1 MSAVIV
7 FISYQVQFKQN
18 SRDRDWTVWETT
30 KDLKHAERMVTQF
43 EKMRC
48 SVRLLQLRTEVTTL
62 AEVR

>member
-18 SRDRDWTVWETT
+18 SRDRDWTVWDTT
-30 KDLKHAERMVTQF
+30 KDLKRAERMVAQF

>member
-18 SRDRDWTVWETT
+18 SRDRDWTVWDTT
-30 KDLKHAERMVTQF
+30 KDLKRAECMVAQF